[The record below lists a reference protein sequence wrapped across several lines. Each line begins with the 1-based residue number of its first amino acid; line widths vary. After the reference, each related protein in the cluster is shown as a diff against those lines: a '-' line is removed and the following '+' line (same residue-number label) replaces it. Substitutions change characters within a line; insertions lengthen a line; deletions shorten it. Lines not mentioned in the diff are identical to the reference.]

1 MLFVYSNVNKDK
13 VVKQL
18 EKRKKRLQR
27 KVARKYQAN
36 KQGTIFVKTS
46 NIKKLEQQ
54 IRLIDRRLKN
64 IRDTHIHN
72 MTKVGIM
79 AVKGNCDFDNV
90 EDELIFD
97 IEDKVIFLCHG
108 DKYNVKY
115 GLDEIEAKAKSIDAD
130 IVIFGHTH
138 TPLNFK
144 KDNIIYLNPGSVSLP
159 RGVDYKS
166 FSIMN
171 LENDNIK
178 IEQIRL

>member
-1 MLFVYSNVNKDK
+1 MKIGILS
-13 VVKQL
+13 
-18 EKRKKRLQR
+18 
-27 KVARKYQAN
+27 
-36 KQGTIFVKTS
+36 
-46 NIKKLEQQ
+46 
-54 IRLIDRRLKN
+54 
-64 IRDTHIHN
+64 DTHMIKECIDKTIPYLKDCDLIIHAGDNFSDSKYIHN

-144 KDNIIYLNPGSVSLP
+144 KDNIIYLNPGSCVRNRFSLP
-159 RGVDYKS
+159 LSMAIVEV
-166 FSIMN
+166 N
-171 LENDNIK
+171 LDDIRIEK
-178 IEQIRL
+178 IDLN